1 MTFLNHYSFA
11 IAAVVVLLVLGSW
24 ALQRRTPLALAIVAG
39 VAALLVGG
47 NVLLRPGASTVAAAA
62 EFDRA
67 LTDGRPT
74 LVEFYSNY

>member
-11 IAAVVVLLVLGSW
+11 ISAVVVLFVLGSW
-24 ALQRRTPLALAIVAG
+24 ALRRRTALSLAVLAV
-39 VAALLVGG
+39 VAALLVGV
-47 NVLLRPGASTVAAAA
+47 NVLLRPGAPTVAAAA

-67 LTDGRPT
+67 LADGRPT

>member
-1 MTFLNHYSFA
+1 MTFVNHFSYA
-11 IAAVVVLLVLGSW
+11 IGAALALVVLGSW
-24 ALQRRTPLALAIVAG
+24 ALQRRTPAALATLALA
-39 VAALLVGG
+39 AALLVG
-47 NVLLRPGASTVAAAA
+47 VDVALRPGDPDVVAAA